1 MKKHLVLGSDIDA
14 LLDRLYAQSNSQHE
28 ALGHYYS
35 ARAEEA
41 DFDWNAFDAQTN
53 QFLSDKLVALD
64 RDKAEFCYQICRA
77 LGAKRVVEA
86 GTSFGVSTLVLAAA
100 VRDNLRGTSSGGGG
114 EGIVIGTEYEPKKA
128 EAARAHFAEAGL
140 SGFIQLREGDL
151 RQTLVEVGAPVDFML
166 IDIWTPMARPA
177 LELVAPYLRDGAVVI
192 ADNTSQ
198 FPDAYRDYFEFVN
211 DPANRF
217 RTMTL
222 PFECALEF
230 TVRCA

>member
-1 MKKHLVLGSDIDA
+1 MQKHLILGSDIDA
-14 LLDRLYAQSNSQHE
+14 LLDRLYAQSISQNE
-28 ALGHYYS
+28 ALGSYFS
-35 ARAEEA
+35 SRAEEA

-100 VRDNLRGTSSGGGG
+100 VRDNLRRDGG

-222 PFECALEF
+222 PFEGGLEF
-230 TVRCA
+230 TVRCD

>member
-1 MKKHLVLGSDIDA
+1 MQKHLILGSDIDA

-28 ALGHYYS
+28 ALGSYFS

-100 VRDNLRGTSSGGGG
+100 VRDNLRLYGG
-114 EGIVIGTEYEPKKA
+114 EGMVIGTEYEPKKA
-128 EAARAHFAEAGL
+128 EAARTHFAEAGL
-140 SGFIQLREGDL
+140 SGFVELREGDL
-151 RQTLVEVGAPVDFML
+151 RQTLVKVGAPVDFML

-222 PFECALEF
+222 PFEGGLEF
-230 TVRCA
+230 TVRCD